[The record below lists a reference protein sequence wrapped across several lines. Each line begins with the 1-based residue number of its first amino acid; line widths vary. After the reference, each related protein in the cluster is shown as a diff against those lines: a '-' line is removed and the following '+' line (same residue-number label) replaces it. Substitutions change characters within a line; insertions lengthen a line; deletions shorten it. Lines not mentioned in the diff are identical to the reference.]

1 MIRTAL
7 LSLALLGA
15 TLPAAARA
23 QEENPLVA
31 QVRAAVS
38 DPAKP
43 FVMLIRIEAKPGM
56 GKQLEAAFA
65 PAIAATRKEKG
76 CLAYDLGRSA
86 KSPDAYVLYER
97 WASLDDLKAHLEAK
111 HIAEL
116 LPKLGELSAAP
127 AALDLYIPAAE

>member
-1 MIRTAL
+1 MTRTAL

-15 TLPAAARA
+15 TLPVGVRA

-38 DPAKP
+38 DPSKP

-97 WASLDDLKAHLEAK
+97 WASLDDLKAHLAAK

-127 AALDLYIPAAE
+127 AALDLYLPAAE